1 MHRLSST
8 VTLLLVMCMSILAA
22 CEGPQGPQGP
32 AGPAGPT
39 GDEGPQG
46 PQGEDGNANVTRHM
60 FPGHD
65 FSSTPDTVLT
75 VSEVDST
82 EMRESEW
89 NVYLVDEV
97 NNSVVYDHIPGVTE
111 LGDTYSVVHGWIVGD
126 SEMKIGISLEDG
138 TGNAYEQIE
147 VVQTVSSNTN
157 DQTSKTAGSGSI
169 IPDHLDFTNYKEI
182 AEYYNFENANKV
194 KVR

>member
-1 MHRLSST
+1 MKRLT
-8 VTLLLVMCMSILAA
+8 QIATLILVCSMTLFLA

-65 FSSTPDTVLT
+65 FSSTSDTLLT
-75 VSEVDST
+75 ISEVDST
-82 EMRESEW
+82 ESRESEW
-89 NVYLVDEV
+89 SVYLVDVV
-97 NNSVVYDHIPGVTE
+97 NGTAIYDHIPGVTA
-111 LGDTYSVVHGWIVGD
+111 LGDTYSVSHGWVSSE
-126 SEMKIGISLEDG
+126 SEMRIAISLEDG
-138 TGNAYEQIE
+138 TGTDYEQIE
-147 VVQTVSSNTN
+147 VVQTVASNSN
-157 DQTSKTAGSGSI
+157 DHTAKAASSGSI
-169 IPDHLDFTNYKEI
+169 IPDHVDVTNYKDL
-182 AEYYNFENANKV
+182 AEYYNFDNADKV